1 LSPVHRSLLYKTGDL
16 ARYLPDGNIQYL
28 GRNDFQ
34 VKIRGHRVELGEI
47 ETVLNQHPAVQQAV
61 VQAHKPDQGAQQLVA
76 YVKTVDETAVALLPT
91 LLRDKLPAYMVPAH
105 FIRLEQ
111 FPLTPSGKI
120 NRRALPAPEQM
131 ETVRLTPYVAP
142 ETPLQKQLVDVWE
155 RVLNVSPI
163 GIHDNF
169 FELGG
174 HSLLAI
180 RLVAAMHKATA
191 VKLPLPRLFQ
201 EGTIA
206 AIARYPERSH
216 GADRAQPGGAA
227 ASG

>member
-1 LSPVHRSLLYKTGDL
+1 M
-16 ARYLPDGNIQYL
+16 
-28 GRNDFQ
+28 
-34 VKIRGHRVELGEI
+34 
-47 ETVLNQHPAVQQAV
+47 
-61 VQAHKPDQGAQQLVA
+61 QAHKPDQGAQQLVA
-76 YVKTVDETAVALLPT
+76 YVKTADETAVAHLPT
-91 LLRDKLPAYMVPAH
+91 LLREKLPPYMVPAH

-131 ETVRLTPYVAP
+131 ETMRLTPFVAP
-142 ETPLQKQLVDVWE
+142 ETPLQQQLVDVWQ

-180 RLVAAMHKATA
+180 RLVAK
-191 VKLPLPRLFQ
+191 
-201 EGTIA
+201 
-206 AIARYPERSH
+206 
-216 GADRAQPGGAA
+216 
-227 ASG
+227 